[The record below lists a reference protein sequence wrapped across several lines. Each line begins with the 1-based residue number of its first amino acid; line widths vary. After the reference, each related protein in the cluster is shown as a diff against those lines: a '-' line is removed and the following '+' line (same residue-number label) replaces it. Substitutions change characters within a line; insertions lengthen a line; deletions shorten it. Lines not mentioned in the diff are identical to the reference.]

1 MAKKNRSGGLLA
13 VVLAVTVVGVVLAL
27 PDGGPDWSPVDVT
40 TEQVVPVKPG
50 VQYII
55 IKSGEKLPADIK
67 PPLEVHVAG
76 VSAAE
81 CEKMGG
87 TYQAPSGSR
96 TSICLDVDY

>member
-27 PDGGPDWSPVDVT
+27 PDGG
-40 TEQVVPVKPG
+40 PVKPG